1 MAEIFGLQQ
10 VTYGTK
16 MAEASA
22 PVSFIAS
29 ATLLKTGLSRCVSP
43 AFLGFVPPTTLVPLV
58 VSAVSSSAVRRWTD
72 HIRLLDWHGTC
83 STGSDKFKV
92 EHRDNNSRSLLPR
105 EALID
110 HFGIASYPEVLYR
123 FRVC

>member
-1 MAEIFGLQQ
+1 MLVTRTMSCWGMPSVMQTTRGISAAIASSIPAAANGGLWPVRWLKYFGLQQ

-16 MAEASA
+16 IAEASA

-58 VSAVSSSAVRRWTD
+58 YQQS
-72 HIRLLDWHGTC
+72 
-83 STGSDKFKV
+83 
-92 EHRDNNSRSLLPR
+92 
-105 EALID
+105 
-110 HFGIASYPEVLYR
+110 VLQ
-123 FRVC
+123 